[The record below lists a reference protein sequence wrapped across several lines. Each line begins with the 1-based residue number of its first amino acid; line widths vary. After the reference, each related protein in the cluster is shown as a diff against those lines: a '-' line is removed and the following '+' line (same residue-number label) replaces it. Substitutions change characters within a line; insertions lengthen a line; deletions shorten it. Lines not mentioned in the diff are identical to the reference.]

1 MARKPFDAAA
11 LVDAVADAE
20 GEDTSEVSVNV
31 TVPLG
36 PTDVVTEGGGVDVG
50 SLIDVEVV
58 DVPAEVDADDEVVAA
73 DADVEVEVW
82 KVGGAAKWESELL
95 EVSRGTALFHLRGCA
110 E

>member
-50 SLIDVEVV
+50 SLTDVDVV
-58 DVPAEVDADDEVVAA
+58 DVPAEVDADDEVVAD
-73 DADVEVEVW
+73 DADVEELVDAV
-82 KVGGAAKWESELL
+82 VLDVVGAA
-95 EVSRGTALFHLRGCA
+95 VLFV
-110 E
+110 